1 MVDKVDEAIAAVEA
15 APPTVEMIQI
25 PVTIASTGR
34 PANVALPVDCTDA
47 ELLEFAGWLLTGVA
61 GHFRTQRAKT
71 AGGRIIVPRG
81 SLPS

>member
-1 MVDKVDEAIAAVEA
+1 MAADKIDEAIAQTA
-15 APPTVEMIQI
+15 APTVEMIQI

-34 PANVALPVDCTDA
+34 PANVALPTDCTDA
-47 ELLEFAGWLLTGVA
+47 ELVEFTGWLLTNVA
-61 GHFRTQRAKT
+61 GHFRQQRAKT